1 MKEEIRR
8 IMQMVEEGKLSSDE
22 ATELMNALNEP
33 PEQTKETEET
43 NRSYMGRSLKIRIKE
58 KDKDK
63 ERIRLNIHNKFV
75 KWVIKTDHG
84 IAQAI
89 PDAKPYIED
98 IDLNVVM
105 QAIDNHETGKIID
118 LTTEEGE
125 EITLYIE

>member
-33 PEQTKETEET
+33 PEQTKKTVEP
-43 NRSYMGRSLKIRIKE
+43 NQSYMGRSLKIRIKE
-58 KDKDK
+58 KDK
-63 ERIRLNIHNKFV
+63 ERVRLNIPIKFV
-75 KWVIKTDHG
+75 KWVLKTGHG

>member
-43 NRSYMGRSLKIRIKE
+43 NRYYMGRSLKIRIKE
-58 KDKDK
+58 KDK
-63 ERIRLNIHNKFV
+63 ERVSLNIPSKFV
-75 KWVIKTDHG
+75 KWLLKTGHG

-89 PDAKPYIED
+89 ADAKPYIED

>member
-58 KDKDK
+58 KDK
-63 ERIRLNIHNKFV
+63 ERVLLNIPIKFV
-75 KWVIKTDHG
+75 KLVLKTGHG

-98 IDLNVVM
+98 IDFNVVM

>member
-33 PEQTKETEET
+33 LEQSKETEET
-43 NRSYMGRSLKIRIKE
+43 NRSYMGRSLKSRIRE
-58 KDKDK
+58 KDK
-63 ERIRLNIHNKFV
+63 ERVRLNIRVKFV
-75 KWVIKTDHG
+75 KWVLKIGHG
-84 IAQAI
+84 LAQAI

-98 IDLNVVM
+98 VDWNVVM
-105 QAIDNHETGKIID
+105 QATDNHETGKIIE

>member
-33 PEQTKETEET
+33 PEQTKETVEP
-43 NRSYMGRSLKIRIKE
+43 NQSYMGRSLKIRIKE
-58 KDKDK
+58 KDK
-63 ERIRLNIHNKFV
+63 ERVRLNIPIKFV
-75 KWVIKTDHG
+75 KWVLKTGHG

-105 QAIDNHETGKIID
+105 QAIDNHEIGKIID

-125 EITLYIE
+125 EIILYIE